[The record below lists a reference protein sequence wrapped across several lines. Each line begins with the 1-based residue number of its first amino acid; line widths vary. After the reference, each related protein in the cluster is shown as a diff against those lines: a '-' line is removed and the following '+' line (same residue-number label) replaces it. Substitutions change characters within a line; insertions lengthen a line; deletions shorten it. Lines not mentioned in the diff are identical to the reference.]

1 MMVTIDCQGLHY
13 TPMNIAIREA
23 VAKGEKEIVLQNVCG
38 QRFIADGLC
47 ADSDVRIIVDG
58 VPGGDLAMLM
68 SGPTVIVQGN
78 ADHAPGNTMDG
89 GTVVIMGSS
98 GDATAHS
105 MRGGTVF
112 IRDNIGY
119 RGGIHM
125 KQYQDKRPVLVIGG
139 SSGPFLGEYMA
150 GGLIIVLRLADSG
163 EDVSQPYEMMG
174 LGSGIHGGKII
185 IRGTVS
191 EFAPAIGAVM
201 NPATSVDMDD
211 ARPLI
216 KQYCEWF
223 GKDADA
229 ICNDSFT
236 VVTPFSAR
244 PFASK
249 YVWE

>member
-1 MMVTIDCQGLHY
+1 MMTIIDCQSLHY

-23 VAKGEKEIVLQNVCG
+23 VAKDEKEIVLANICG

-47 ADSDVRIIVDG
+47 ADPDVRIIVEG
-58 VPGGDLAMLM
+58 VPGGDLAMFM
-68 SGPTVIVQGN
+68 SGPTVIVRGN
-78 ADHAPGNTMDG
+78 ADHAPGNTMDS

-112 IRDNIGY
+112 VRDNIGY

-125 KQYQDKRPVLVIGG
+125 KQYLDKRPVLVVGG
-139 SSGPFLGEYMA
+139 DSGPFLGEYMA
-150 GGLIIVLRLADSG
+150 GGLIVVLRLTENG
-163 EDVSQPYEMMG
+163 LQPYDKMG
-174 LGSGIHGGKII
+174 LGSGIHGGKIV
-185 IRGTVS
+185 IRGAVS

-201 NPATSVDMDD
+201 NPATSIDMDD
-211 ARPLI
+211 IVPLI
-216 KQYCEWF
+216 IQYCEWF
-223 GKDADA
+223 GGDADA

-244 PFASK
+244 PFANK